1 VKREASREARVLEH
15 GSSTLLA
22 DLNDTLTTKAGGVF
36 CLCARDGDLDV
47 GVNESHGLY
56 FHDTRFLERATLRV
70 DGQPLTV
77 LLSSAVEDDRSVCE
91 LTNPDLELADGTVLP
106 KERLSIRRERAL
118 GRQVVE
124 TIEVRNFDPEP
135 VGCRLDLEF
144 ATSFD
149 DMFVIRGAAVG
160 KRGRLHR
167 PAWTRGGLLLRYDGA
182 DKRTRT
188 ALIGFAPPPSAK
200 GPGAVAT
207 YKLALEAGERATVR
221 VTISLEDQGPGAL
234 ETKPVSSRRGE
245 ASFATVSVKSD
256 NELFDQVLARS
267 FEDLRMLATRERG
280 ETFFAAGVP
289 WFVCLFGRDSLVTA
303 LQTLAY
309 DARVAADT
317 LLLLAKYQG
326 RRHDEW
332 RDEEPGKILHE
343 LRVDE
348 KANLNEVPQ
357 TPYYGTIDATPL
369 FICLLAEYVRWTG
382 DLALFHKLRGNVE
395 RALRWIDDVADHD
408 GDGFVDYESRS
419 SKGLANQG
427 WKDSGN
433 AITNQDGSPVV
444 PPVALVEVQG
454 AVYRAKLDAAWLHR
468 LAGDAARARGLERAA
483 ETLRTRF
490 QRAYWLPRRRFLAVA
505 LQQGG
510 RPAASLASNQGQAL
524 WSGIVDPKHA
534 DAVAKRLLS
543 TPMFSGWGIRTLAV
557 GEAAFNPIDY
567 QVGAVWPHDNSL
579 IAAGLKRY
587 GFDQEA
593 LRVFTAIYQAATRF
607 PNYRLP
613 EVFAGFAR
621 ERYPEPVRYPVAC
634 SPQAWA
640 AGALPFMLQTALGL
654 TPDAT
659 RRELVI
665 RRPALPDW
673 LGEATVTGLQ
683 VGEASL
689 DLHFR
694 RSGTATH
701 VKTSRQRGK
710 LRVRVESQQR

>member
-1 VKREASREARVLEH
+1 MLP
-15 GSSTLLA
+15 
-22 DLNDTLTTKAGGVF
+22 DLNDTLITKAGSVF

-47 GVNESHGLY
+47 DVNGSHGLY
-56 FHDTRFLERATLRV
+56 FHDTRFLERATLRI

-77 LLSSAVEDDRSVCE
+77 LLSSAFQDDRSVCE

-118 GRQVVE
+118 GRKVVE
-124 TIEVRNFDPEP
+124 TIEVRNFGPEP

-160 KRGRLHR
+160 KRGKLHR
-167 PAWTRGGLLLRYDGA
+167 PGWTTGGLLLRYDGA
-182 DKRTRT
+182 DKRKRT
-188 ALIGFAPPPSAK
+188 TLIGFVPPPSAK
-200 GPGAVAT
+200 GHGAVAT

-221 VTISLEDQGPGAL
+221 ITISLEDRGPGAL

-317 LLLLAKYQG
+317 LLLVAKYQG

-382 DLALFHKLRGNVE
+382 DLALFHKLRGNVD

-468 LAGDAARARGLERAA
+468 LEGDAARARELERAA

-505 LQQGG
+505 LQQGS

-587 GFDQEA
+587 GFEQEA

-621 ERYPEPVRYPVAC
+621 ERYPEPVQYPVAC

-701 VKTSRQRGK
+701 VKILRQRGK
-710 LRVRVESQQR
+710 LRVRVESQQRQASAATHTKKRPVF

>member
-1 VKREASREARVLEH
+1 VKREASRESRLLEH

-47 GVNESHGLY
+47 AVNGSHGLY
-56 FHDTRFLERATLRV
+56 FHDTRFLELDSLRL
-70 DGQPLTV
+70 DDQPLTV

-118 GRQVVE
+118 GREVVE
-124 TIEVRNFDPEP
+124 TIEVRNFGPEP
-135 VGCRLDLEF
+135 VGCRLDLRF
-144 ATSFD
+144 AASFD

-167 PAWTRGGLLLRYDGA
+167 PAWTSSGLLLRYDGA

-188 ALIGFAPPPSAK
+188 TRIGFAPPPSAK
-200 GPGAVAT
+200 GPGPVAT
-207 YKLALEAGERATVR
+207 YKLALEAGDRATVR
-221 VTISLEDQGPGAL
+221 LTISLEDHGPGAL
-234 ETKPVSSRRGE
+234 ETKPVFSRRGE

-267 FEDLRMLATRERG
+267 FEDLRMLATRERR

-289 WFVCLFGRDSLVTA
+289 WFVCLFGRDSIVTA

-309 DARVAADT
+309 DARVAAET

-326 RRHDEW
+326 RRHDAW

-369 FICLLAEYVRWTG
+369 FVCLLAEYVRWTG
-382 DLALFHKLRGNVE
+382 DLALFRKLSDNVE
-395 RALRWIDDVADHD
+395 QALRWIDDVADHD

-454 AVYRAKLDAAWLHR
+454 AVYRAKLDAAWLYR
-468 LAGDAARARGLERAA
+468 LEGDVARARQLERAA
-483 ETLRTRF
+483 KTLRAHF

-505 LQQGG
+505 LQDGG
-510 RPAASLASNQGQAL
+510 RPAASITSNAGQAL
-524 WSGIVDPKHA
+524 WSGIVDPTHA
-534 DAVAKRLLS
+534 GPVATRLLS

-587 GFDQEA
+587 GFEQEA
-593 LRVFTAIYQAATRF
+593 LRVFTAIYETATRF
-607 PNYRLP
+607 PSYRLP

-640 AGALPFMLQTALGL
+640 AGSLPFLLQTALGL

-659 RRELVI
+659 RRELLI
-665 RRPALPDW
+665 RQPALPDW
-673 LGEATVTGLQ
+673 LGEVTVTGLQ
-683 VGEASL
+683 VGEANV
-689 DLHFR
+689 DLRFR
-694 RSGTATH
+694 RSGGATR
-701 VKTSRQRGK
+701 VRASRPRGK
-710 LRVRVESQQR
+710 LRVRVESR

>member
-1 VKREASREARVLEH
+1 
-15 GSSTLLA
+15 
-22 DLNDTLTTKAGGVF
+22 
-36 CLCARDGDLDV
+36 
-47 GVNESHGLY
+47 VNESHGLY
-56 FHDTRFLERATLRV
+56 FHDTRFLELFSLRL
-70 DGQPLTV
+70 DGKPLTV
-77 LLSSAVEDDRSVCE
+77 LLSSAVEDGRSVCE

-118 GRQVVE
+118 GREIVE
-124 TIEVRNFDPEP
+124 TIEVRNFGPEP

-144 ATSFD
+144 AGSFE

-167 PAWTRGGLLLRYDGA
+167 PAWTRARLLFRYDGA
-182 DKRTRT
+182 DKRSRT
-188 ALIGFAPPPSAK
+188 TLVGFAPPPSTK
-200 GPGAVAT
+200 GPGALAT
-207 YKLALEAGERATVR
+207 YKLALEAGERVTVR
-221 VTISLEDQGPGAL
+221 LTILLEDQGPGAL
-234 ETKPVSSRRGE
+234 ETKPVLSRRGE
-245 ASFATVSVKSD
+245 ASFATVSVESD
-256 NELFDQVLARS
+256 NELFNRALERS
-267 FEDLRMLATRERG
+267 FQDLRMLATRERG

-326 RRHDEW
+326 RRHNEW

-382 DLALFHKLRGNVE
+382 DLALFQKLRGNVE
-395 RALRWIDDVADHD
+395 RALSWIDDIADHD

-454 AVYRAKLDAAWLHR
+454 TVYRAKLDAAWLYR
-468 LAGDAARARGLERAA
+468 LDGESERAGELERTAA
-483 ETLRTRF
+483 TLRARF
-490 QRAYWLPRRRFLAVA
+490 QRAFWLPRRRFLAVA

-510 RPAASLASNQGQAL
+510 RQAASITSNAGQAL
-524 WSGIVDPKHA
+524 WSGIVDPRYA
-534 DAVAKRLLS
+534 NAIAKRLLS
-543 TPMFSGWGIRTLAV
+543 KPMFSGWGIRTLAA
-557 GEAAFNPIDY
+557 GEAAYNPIDY
-567 QVGAVWPHDNSL
+567 QVGAVWPHDNAL

-607 PNYRLP
+607 PSYRLP

-621 ERYPEPVRYPVAC
+621 DRYPEPVRYPVAC

-640 AGALPFMLQTALGL
+640 AGALPFLLQTSLGL
-654 TPDAT
+654 APDAT

-683 VGEASL
+683 VGEARL

-694 RSGTATH
+694 RSGKATH
-701 VKTSRQRGK
+701 VKASRQRGK
-710 LRVRVESQQR
+710 LRVRIEPQQRPGSAATQTKKRPAAKKAVVR

>member
-1 VKREASREARVLEH
+1 MLEQ
-15 GSSTLLA
+15 GSSTVLA
-22 DLNDTLTTKAGGVF
+22 DLNDTLTTKAGSVF

-47 GVNESHGLY
+47 GVNGSHGLY

-70 DGQPLTV
+70 DSQPLTV

-118 GRQVVE
+118 GREVVE
-124 TIEVRNFDPEP
+124 TVEVRNFGPEP

-144 ATSFD
+144 AASFD

-167 PAWTRGGLLLRYDGA
+167 PAWTMDGLLLRYDGA

-188 ALIGFAPPPSAK
+188 TLIGFAPPPSAK
-200 GPGAVAT
+200 GPGAAAT
-207 YKLALEAGERATVR
+207 YELALEAGERATVR
-221 VTISLEDQGPGAL
+221 VTISLRDQGPGAL
-234 ETKPVSSRRGE
+234 ESKPVSSRRGE

-256 NELFDQVLARS
+256 NELFDRVLARS

-289 WFVCLFGRDSLVTA
+289 WFVCLFGRDSLITA

-326 RRHDEW
+326 RRHNEW

-382 DLALFHKLRGNVE
+382 DLALFHKLRRNVE
-395 RALRWIDDVADHD
+395 RALRWIDHVADHD

-454 AVYRAKLDAAWLHR
+454 AVYRAKLDAAWLYR
-468 LAGDAARARGLERAA
+468 LEGDAARAHELERAA
-483 ETLRTRF
+483 ATLRTRF

-587 GFDQEA
+587 GFEQEA

>member
-1 VKREASREARVLEH
+1 VLQH

-22 DLNDTLTTKAGGVF
+22 DLDDSLTTKVGGVF
-36 CLCARDGDLDV
+36 CLCAPSGDIDA
-47 GVNESHGLY
+47 GANGSDGLY
-56 FHDTRFLERATLRV
+56 FHDTRFLELATLRL

-77 LLSSAVEDDRSVCE
+77 LLASAVEDDCSVCE
-91 LTNPDLELADGTVLP
+91 LTNPDIELADGTVLP
-106 KERLSIRRERAL
+106 KERLGIRRERAL
-118 GRQVVE
+118 GREVVE
-124 TIEVRNFDPEP
+124 TIEVRNYGAEP

-144 ATSFD
+144 AAGFD

-160 KRGRLHR
+160 KRGRLHP
-167 PAWTRGGLLLRYDGA
+167 PAWTKDGLLFRYDGA
-182 DKRTRT
+182 DKRMRTTRI
-188 ALIGFAPPPSAK
+188 AFAPALNER
-200 GPGAVAT
+200 GPGGAAA
-207 YKLALEAGERATVR
+207 YKLALGPGERATVR
-221 VTISLEDQGPGAL
+221 LTILLQDEGAGSLEK
-234 ETKPVSSRRGE
+234 KPVLTRRGE
-245 ASFATVSVKSD
+245 ASFTTVAIESD
-256 NELFDQVLARS
+256 NQLFDQVLARS

-289 WFVCLFGRDSLVTA
+289 WFVCLFGRDSIVTA

-309 DARVAADT
+309 DARVAAET
-317 LLLLAKYQG
+317 LVLLAKYQG
-326 RRHDEW
+326 RHHDEW

-348 KANLNEVPQ
+348 KANLGEVPQ
-357 TPYYGTIDATPL
+357 TPYYGAIDATPL
-369 FICLLAEYVRWTG
+369 FASLLAEYVRWTG
-382 DLALFHKLRGNVE
+382 DLLLFRRLRGNVE
-395 RALRWIDDVADHD
+395 RALRWIDEVADHD

-433 AITNQDGSPVV
+433 AITNQDGSPAL

-454 AVYRAKLDAAWLHR
+454 YVYRAKLDAAWLYR
-468 LAGDAARARGLERAA
+468 LEGESERAQELERAA
-483 ETLRTRF
+483 EALRARF

-510 RPAASLASNQGQAL
+510 RPATSLASNAGQAL
-524 WSGIVDPKHA
+524 WSGIVDQQHA
-534 DAVAKRLLS
+534 RAVARRLLS
-543 TPMFSGWGIRTLAV
+543 GRMFSGWGIRTLAE

-587 GFDQEA
+587 GFAQEA
-593 LRVFTAIYQAATRF
+593 LLVFTAIYEAATRF
-607 PNYRLP
+607 PSYRLP

-640 AGALPFMLQTALGL
+640 AGALPFLLQTALGFA
-654 TPDAT
+654 PDAT

-673 LGEATVTGLQ
+673 LGELTVHGLQ
-683 VGEASL
+683 VGEASV
-689 DLHFR
+689 DLRFR
-694 RSGTATH
+694 RAGAAA
-701 VKTSRQRGK
+701 VVAVSRRRGK
-710 LRVRVESQQR
+710 LEVRVE

>member
-1 VKREASREARVLEH
+1 VKREADREARVLEH
-15 GSSTLLA
+15 GSSALLA
-22 DLNDTLTTKAGGVF
+22 DLNDTLTTKAGSLF
-36 CLCARDGDLDV
+36 CLCARDGDLGA

-56 FHDTRFLERATLRV
+56 FHDTRFLELSTLRL

-77 LLSSAVEDDRSVCE
+77 LLASAVEDNRSVCE
-91 LTNPDLELADGTVLP
+91 LTNPDLELADGTMLP

-118 GRQVVE
+118 GREVVE
-124 TIEVRNFDPEP
+124 TIEVRNFGPEP
-135 VGCRLDLEF
+135 VGLRLDLEF
-144 ATSFD
+144 AASFD

-167 PAWTRGGLLLRYDGA
+167 PAWTRAGLVLRYDGA

-188 ALIGFAPPPSAK
+188 TRIAFAPPSSET
-200 GPGAVAT
+200 GPGAVAV
-207 YKLALEAGERATVR
+207 YKLALEAGGRATVR
-221 VTISLEDQGPGAL
+221 LRISLEDEGPGGL
-234 ETKPVSSRRGE
+234 ETKPVLTRRGE
-245 ASFATVSVKSD
+245 ASFTTVSVESD

-280 ETFFAAGVP
+280 EAFFAAGVP
-289 WFVCLFGRDSLVTA
+289 WFVCLFGRDSIVTA

-309 DARVAADT
+309 DARVTAET
-317 LLLLAKYQG
+317 LLLLATYQG
-326 RRHDEW
+326 RHHDEW

-348 KANLNEVPQ
+348 KANLGEVPQ

-369 FICLLAEYVRWTG
+369 FVCLLAEYVRWTG
-382 DLALFHKLRGNVE
+382 DLALFHRLRDNVE
-395 RALRWIDDVADHD
+395 RALRWIDEVADHD

-433 AITNQDGSPVV
+433 AITNQDGSPAV

-454 AVYRAKLDAAWLHR
+454 YVYRAKLDAAWLYR
-468 LAGDAARARGLERAA
+468 LEGEGERADELERAA
-483 ETLRTRF
+483 EALRGRF
-490 QRAYWLPRRRFLAVA
+490 QRAYWLPRRRYLAVA
-505 LQQGG
+505 IQKGG
-510 RPAASLASNQGQAL
+510 RPATSLASNAGQAL

-534 DAVAKRLLS
+534 GAVADRLLS
-543 TPMFSGWGIRTLAV
+543 KPMFSGWGIRTLAA

-587 GFDQEA
+587 GFAKEA
-593 LRVFTAIYQAATRF
+593 LRIFTAIYQAATRF
-607 PNYRLP
+607 PSYRLP

-640 AGALPFMLQTALGL
+640 AGALPFLLQTALGL

-659 RRELVI
+659 RHELVI
-665 RRPALPDW
+665 RKPELPDW
-673 LGEATVTGLQ
+673 LGELTVHGLQ
-683 VGEASL
+683 VGEASV
-689 DLHFR
+689 DLRFQ
-694 RSGTATH
+694 RSGAATRVAPLRPH
-701 VKTSRQRGK
+701 GK
-710 LRVRVESQQR
+710 LRIRVE

>member
-1 VKREASREARVLEH
+1 MREVNRESRLLEH
-15 GSSTLLA
+15 GSSTLLP
-22 DLNDTLTTKAGGVF
+22 DLNDTLTTKAGSVF

-47 GVNESHGLY
+47 GVNGSHGLY
-56 FHDTRFLERATLRV
+56 FHDTRFLEHATLRI

-77 LLSSAVEDDRSVCE
+77 LLSSAVDDDRSVCE
-91 LTNPDLELADGTVLP
+91 LTNPDLELVDGTVLP
-106 KERLSIRRERAL
+106 KGRLSIRRERAL
-118 GRQVVE
+118 GRKVVE
-124 TIEVRNFDPEP
+124 TIEVRNFGPEP

-144 ATSFD
+144 AASFE

-182 DKRTRT
+182 DRRIRTT
-188 ALIGFAPPPSAK
+188 LIGFSPPPSAK
-200 GPGAVAT
+200 GPGPVVT

-234 ETKPVSSRRGE
+234 EAKPVPSRRGE
-245 ASFATVSVKSD
+245 AAFATVSVKSD

-369 FICLLAEYVRWTG
+369 FVCLLAEYIRWTG
-382 DLALFHKLRGNVE
+382 DLELFHKLRSNVE
-395 RALRWIDDVADHD
+395 RALSWIDDVADHD

-433 AITNQDGSPVV
+433 AITNQDGSPAV

-468 LAGDAARARGLERAA
+468 LEGDTARALELERAA
-483 ETLRTRF
+483 ETLRARF
-490 QRAYWLPRRRFLAVA
+490 RRAYWLPRRRFLAVA

-543 TPMFSGWGIRTLAV
+543 TAMFSGWGIRTLAV

-607 PNYRLP
+607 PKYRLP

-640 AGALPFMLQTALGL
+640 AGALPFMLQTTLGL
-654 TPDAT
+654 TPDAI
-659 RRELVI
+659 RGELVI
-665 RRPALPDW
+665 RRPSLPDW
-673 LGEATVTGLQ
+673 LGEATVIGLQ
-683 VGEASL
+683 VGEASI

-694 RSGTATH
+694 RTGKVTH
-701 VKTSRQRGK
+701 VKTSRKRGK
-710 LRVRVESQQR
+710 LRVRVE

>member
-1 VKREASREARVLEH
+1 VKGEASREARVLEH

-47 GVNESHGLY
+47 GVNGSHGLY
-56 FHDTRFLERATLRV
+56 FHDTRFLELATLRI

-77 LLSSAVEDDRSVCE
+77 LLSSAVDDDRSVCE

-118 GRQVVE
+118 GRTVVE
-124 TIEVRNFDPEP
+124 TIEVRNFGPEP

-144 ATSFD
+144 ATSFE

-167 PAWTRGGLLLRYDGA
+167 PAWTSDGLLLRYDGA

-188 ALIGFAPPPSAK
+188 TLIGFGPLPSAK
-200 GPGAVAT
+200 GQGAVAT

-221 VTISLEDQGPGAL
+221 ITISLEDQGPGAL

-303 LQTLAY
+303 LQTVAY

-326 RRHDEW
+326 RRHNEW

-357 TPYYGTIDATPL
+357 SPYYGTIDATPL

-382 DLALFHKLRGNVE
+382 DLTLFHKLRGNVE
-395 RALRWIDDVADHD
+395 RALGWIDDIADHD

-468 LAGDAARARGLERAA
+468 LAGDAARARGLEQAA

-587 GFDQEA
+587 GFEQEA

-640 AGALPFMLQTALGL
+640 AGALPYMLHTALGL

-659 RRELVI
+659 RRELVV
-665 RRPALPDW
+665 RRPTLPDW
-673 LGEATVTGLQ
+673 LGELTVTGLQ

-701 VKTSRQRGK
+701 VKTSGRRGK
-710 LRVRVESQQR
+710 LRVRVES